1 MYRTEVVCDNMIFLN
16 NSGQQVPEVTDADA
30 PPVKRTAKKGDEE
43 ITIEDIPF

>member
-16 NSGQQVPEVTDADA
+16 NSNNHAPEIADTDA

-43 ITIEDIPF
+43 IAIEDIPF